1 MVVPLSI
8 LCFLGTNRRM
18 VEGPSPVAAE
28 VQPLR
33 RGHPSVRPVACHI
46 PCQGRNRMK
55 ADWLQDSVGAQA
67 RYTPGLPCFEKMGVA
82 KAVAWPGKP
91 R

>member
-1 MVVPLSI
+1 MNV
-8 LCFLGTNRRM
+8 
-18 VEGPSPVAAE
+18 
-28 VQPLR
+28 
-33 RGHPSVRPVACHI
+33 
-46 PCQGRNRMK
+46 
-55 ADWLQDSVGAQA
+55 DWLQDSVGAQA